1 MENNTHKMRILLLTK
16 LAAFSMVILIS
27 ILAFANFVYAAPAP
41 ASSDIASTADNIYTD
56 ERPLPFVDTILSRRA
71 KTLAKPE
78 AEDGAFW
85 HYRRH
90 VKDKAEVN

>member
-1 MENNTHKMRILLLTK
+1 MRTLLLAK
-16 LAAFSMVILIS
+16 LATFSLVILVS
-27 ILAFANFVYAAPAP
+27 ILAFANFVYAAPVP
-41 ASSDIASTADNIYTD
+41 TSSDTASTGDNIYTD
-56 ERPLPFVDTILSRRA
+56 ERPQPFVGTILSRRA

-90 VKDKAEVN
+90 VKDKAEV